1 MSTIVKPVVM
11 AENRK
16 AKMIILKNEME
27 RPAKILKEYLKK
39 ITGGNF
45 EICTVN
51 SITPAIVL
59 KTKDHGMDGF
69 LYRIN
74 DGSIVIEAGTEQAM
88 IYAVYDFLERIVGC
102 RYYTPDCERIPF
114 DANLTVCFEEYS
126 FTPAL
131 QFREVLYYDYANPE
145 FAEKQKISSPKHK
158 EEIWGFWCHSFQ
170 DLCPADQYYEQHPE
184 YFSLRNG
191 ERLKEN
197 SQLCLSNPDVL
208 KVVVENLRK
217 EIKKKPKALYWSVSQ
232 NDNAA
237 YCECEKCKARDE
249 EEESPMGSVLHFVN
263 QVAECF
269 PDKIIS
275 TLAYWYTRKL
285 PKITRP
291 AKNVHILLCNIEANR
306 AAPIE
311 TDEYSKDS
319 REELLAWKEICKN
332 VFLWDY
338 CIQFRNLV
346 SPFPNLEVLAPN
358 IRFFI
363 KNNVTSLFSQ
373 CNREI
378 AGELYELRGY
388 LLAKLMW
395 NPDLEYED
403 ILEEFLTGYYQQAAP
418 YIREYIETIHR
429 ENTEKKLN
437 IFGGPEDGKYTY
449 LSPENYK
456 KYEELFE
463 QALQAVSGNYD
474 ALYRVKTAQMSLLY
488 AGIVLKYG
496 TKQEQIERVSQ
507 FVDQARRIGLEKV
520 EEWKITT
527 DKFVAD
533 SLAVLQREST
543 N

>member
-1 MSTIVKPVVM
+1 M

-16 AKMIILKNEME
+16 AKMIILREENK
-27 RPAKILKEYLKK
+27 RPANILRDYLKK
-39 ITGGNF
+39 ITGAEF
-45 EICTVN
+45 SICTVN
-51 SITPAIVL
+51 SITPAIIL
-59 KTKDHGMDGF
+59 KTKDHGVDGF
-69 LYRIN
+69 SYYIN
-74 DGSIVIEAGTEQAM
+74 DGSIMIEAGTEEAM
-88 IYAVYDFLERIVGC
+88 IFAVYDFLERIVGC

-114 DANLTVCFEEYS
+114 DANLTVCFEKYS
-126 FTPAL
+126 YAPPL
-131 QFREVLYYDYANPE
+131 QFREILYYDYTNPE
-145 FAEKQKISSPKHK
+145 FCEKHKMSSPEYKK
-158 EEIWGFWCHSFQ
+158 KVWGFWCHSFQ
-170 DLCPADQYYEQHPE
+170 ELCSADVYYEKHPE
-184 YFSLRNG
+184 YFSLRDG
-191 ERLKEN
+191 ERMKEN
-197 SQLCLSNPDVL
+197 GQLCLSNPEVL
-208 KVVVENLRK
+208 RVVVENLKR

-237 YCECEKCKARDE
+237 YCQCEACRAQDE
-249 EEESPMGSVLHFVN
+249 KDESPMGSVLNFVN
-263 QVAECF
+263 QVAEQF

-291 AKNVHILLCNIEANR
+291 RENVHILLCNIEANR

-311 TDEYSKDS
+311 TDEHSKES

-358 IRFFI
+358 IRFFVE
-363 KNNVTSLFSQ
+363 NNVTSLFSQ

-378 AGELYELRGY
+378 GGEFYELRGY

-395 NPDLEYED
+395 NPALEYED
-403 ILEEFLTGYYQQAAP
+403 ILEEFLTGYYHQAAP
-418 YIREYIETIHR
+418 YIKTYIQTMHR

-449 LSPENYK
+449 LSPENYQ

-463 QALQAVSGNYD
+463 QALEAVKGNED
-474 ALYRVKTAQMSLLY
+474 AVYRVRTAQLPLLY
-488 AGIVLKYG
+488 AGIILKYG
-496 TKQEQIERVSQ
+496 TKQEQMDRIAS

-527 DKFVAD
+527 DKFVGD
-533 SLAVLQREST
+533 SITFLHRT
-543 N
+543 